1 VKTTPVLIV
10 AYNRPVMVRK
20 LLDSL
25 ALLAPS
31 HIVFAVDG
39 PKPNNPEDTLRVNET
54 RASVE
59 QITWPAKI
67 ETIFRP
73 SNLGL
78 RNSVVDAVTQV
89 TSNYGKAIVLE
100 DDVVVGKYF
109 LDYVNEMLSR
119 YENEPRLAH
128 INGYNVVPR
137 NQLSNSTNDNRITR
151 YVESFAWATWHRS
164 WKHYDTNLTWAGD
177 CSISHLAEQCGGLI
191 PAAKWKMNF
200 ADAKSER
207 IDTWAYRWLAT
218 IWSRSWQILSPNQNL
233 VEYQGWAEGTHTLRK
248 AKWKE
253 IPIPTLWT
261 KDSDLNCLIPLE
273 QDYVADR
280 WLGKTVY
287 GESVRGI
294 IEGLLATNL
303 LKIQKKFHARDINSY
318 TI

>member
-1 VKTTPVLIV
+1 
-10 AYNRPVMVRK
+10 MVRK

-25 ALLAPS
+25 APLAPS

-39 PKPNNPEDTLRVNET
+39 PKPKNLEDALRVNET
-54 RASVE
+54 RASIE

-89 TSNYGKAIVLE
+89 TSNYGDAIVLE

-109 LDYVNEMLSR
+109 LDYMNEMLSR

-128 INGYNVVPR
+128 INGYNVVPP
-137 NQLSNSTNDNRITR
+137 NQLSTSTNHNRITR

-164 WKHYDTNLTWAGD
+164 WKHYDTDLTWAGD
-177 CSISHLAEQCGGLI
+177 SSISHMAEQCGGLI

-218 IWSRSWQILSPNQNL
+218 IWSKSWQILSPNQNL
-233 VEYQGWAEGTHTLRK
+233 VKYQGWAEGTHTLRK

-253 IPIPTLWT
+253 IPVPALWT

-273 QDYVADR
+273 QDYAADK

-287 GESVRGI
+287 GESVHGI
-294 IEGLLATNL
+294 IEGLLASNL
-303 LKIQKKFHARDINSY
+303 LKIQKKFHA
-318 TI
+318 